1 MSARASAIKEEIRR
15 FWKRPVGDTDAPLP
29 DLLIEARLPCDR
41 TSDMLFRAA
50 AYLEA
55 GIPVVCFFD
64 CGSGMAHIFSA
75 DEPPRVVARTAP
87 PR

>member
-29 DLLIEARLPCDR
+29 NLLIEARSPSDR
-41 TSDMLFRAA
+41 TSDMLFLAA

-55 GIPVVCFFD
+55 GIPVVCFLD
-64 CGSGMAHIFSA
+64 RGSGISHIFSE
-75 DEPPRVVARTAP
+75 DEPPRVVAGTTP
-87 PR
+87 PV